1 MCSDML
7 CISSSRQHNLHTWTR
22 IITEQAKAFATIDE
36 TQWDKSQSQL
46 VVFFGIKFNDKSTTG
61 SDWIQVASV
70 SPPSYPVSDS
80 NSLAL

>member
-1 MCSDML
+1 ML
-7 CISSSRQHNLHTWTR
+7 CISSSRQHNLHTWIR

-70 SPPSYPVSDS
+70 SPPSYLVSDS